1 MYRRLAAR
9 KVDSE
14 ADYDRYEGQAIV
26 VDLAEIDG
34 RGESFEGAKW
44 LESKFRN
51 RQPIG
56 WDLEWPPDRTK
67 DSNNP
72 IALMQFADHET
83 VLLIRTHRTER
94 WLPNVVKQVLSSETC
109 VKICVGWDGAD
120 KKKMKSSFELEP
132 AGLLDLANLAS
143 QKGLRERGLKAL
155 AEHFG
160 LKMKKETRVARS
172 DWATLLLS
180 KEQIAYA
187 AEDAYFTYLLKD
199 KLEALNDVEDESVN
213 LAVEG
218 QLALRPGWAEAGIVR
233 RHDGLHCELC
243 GQGPMNTHENVLSHL
258 RGNNHEKKTKARQ
271 GFGPEGKHVL
281 TEEEETNGIF
291 AGDGSNGAEVG
302 EFKCRLCED
311 VQLRNVQSI
320 KDHLK
325 SKKHQKALGLAPDAE
340 VSSPSKDPFERLWNL
355 PDYVELN
362 EEHKELLCTLCSA
375 KAATV
380 SAMYQHLHGERHRK
394 KAMSQ
399 KVEDVIWIKE
409 RNQLEYTTTGRPVRR
424 KGSAAQ
430 AGAATQTTKTTTTE
444 TTKTTKTRKTV
455 PATAKATSKETATP
469 LPAGWAMSW
478 DDASKSYY
486 YWPVSD
492 KSKTQWQHPAETP
505 VPKTTKAP
513 ATPET
518 PQKTETA
525 PVEQSTAGKGDH
537 AASMASTL
545 NGKVDDEWEEHET
558 DDGHKF
564 YYNLKTKTSHWLRQ
578 HSEQPGDPGE
588 PVDAGSSKKT
598 ATGTSNGY
606 AQQADGKDS
615 FPSCNGDS
623 RGVPTNRL
631 PPGWR
636 EVLEQKSGRVFY
648 WDGEGQTS
656 SWTRPVYYHQEWKRR
671 LGPEGAYWILRGSND
686 HAPMSFWESDPAWS
700 RRQDEEG
707 NIYWSSQEHQVR
719 FFEDEAASACS
730 STNTQGFVA

>member
-14 ADYDRYEGQAIV
+14 ADYDCYEGQAIV

-172 DWATLLLS
+172 DWATFQLS

-258 RGNNHEKKTKARQ
+258 RGNNHDKKTKARQ

-281 TEEEETNGIF
+281 TEEEETNGIY
-291 AGDGSNGAEVG
+291 AGDGTSGAEVG

-320 KDHLK
+320 KDHMK

-362 EEHKELLCTLCSA
+362 EEYKELLCTLCSA

-394 KAMSQ
+394 KALTQ

-409 RNQLEYTTTGRPVRR
+409 RNQLEYTTSGRPVRR
-424 KGSAAQ
+424 KGSAQ
-430 AGAATQTTKTTTTE
+430 AAAATTKMTKTTT
-444 TTKTTKTRKTV
+444 K
-455 PATAKATSKETATP
+455 ATATAEKATSKETATP

-478 DDASKSYY
+478 DDTSKSYY
-486 YWPVSD
+486 YWPVLD
-492 KSKTQWQHPAETP
+492 KSKTQWQHPAET
-505 VPKTTKAP
+505 VPATKAP
-513 ATPET
+513 AAET
-518 PQKTETA
+518 PKKTSA
-525 PVEQSTAGKGDH
+525 SVEQSTAGTAGM
-537 AASMASTL
+537 APPASTAGTAGTAGMASPASTAS
-545 NGKVDDEWEEHET
+545 NGNVDDEWEEHET

-564 YYNLKTKTSHWLRQ
+564 YYNLKTKTSHWLQ
-578 HSEQPGDPGE
+578 EHAEQQP
-588 PVDAGSSKKT
+588 DAGNSNNKP
-598 ATGTSNGY
+598 TGTSNGY

-615 FPSCNGDS
+615 FPNCNGHDDG

-636 EVLEQKSGRVFY
+636 EVVEEKSGRVFY

-671 LGPEGAYWILRGSND
+671 LASEGAYWILRGSLD

-707 NIYWSSQEHQVR
+707 NIYWSSQEHQIR

>member
-14 ADYDRYEGQAIV
+14 GDYDRYEGQAIV

-132 AGLLDLANLAS
+132 AGLLDLATLAS

-172 DWATLLLS
+172 DWATLQLS
-180 KEQIAYA
+180 KEQVAYA

-199 KLEALNDVEDESVN
+199 KLEALTDVEDESVN

-258 RGNNHEKKTKARQ
+258 RGNNHDKKTKARQ
-271 GFGPEGKHVL
+271 GLGPEGHVL
-281 TEEEETNGIF
+281 TEEEETNGIY

-320 KDHLK
+320 KDHMK

-355 PDYVELN
+355 PDYVQLN

-394 KAMSQ
+394 KALTQ

-409 RNQLEYTTTGRPVRR
+409 RNQLEYTISGRPVRR
-424 KGSAAQ
+424 KGAQ
-430 AGAATQTTKTTTTE
+430 AAAKTTKTTAT
-444 TTKTTKTRKTV
+444 TV
-455 PATAKATSKETATP
+455 PTSEKTTSKETATP

-478 DDASKSYY
+478 DDTSKSYY

-492 KSKTQWQHPAETP
+492 KSKTQWQHPAEM
-505 VPKTTKAP
+505 VPPATKAP
-513 ATPET
+513 AAETPE
-518 PQKTETA
+518 KISA
-525 PVEQSTAGKGDH
+525 RVEQSAVTAGTAGTASTAGTAGTAP
-537 AASMASTL
+537 AASTS
-545 NGKVDDEWEEHET
+545 NGVDDEWEEHET

-578 HSEQPGDPGE
+578 HAEE
-588 PVDAGSSKKT
+588 PRDAGKSKNKP
-598 ATGTSNGY
+598 TGSSNGY
-606 AQQADGKDS
+606 AQRTDSKDS
-615 FPSCNGDS
+615 FPSSNGDDG

-636 EVLEQKSGRVFY
+636 EVVDEKSGRVFY
-648 WDGEGQTS
+648 WDGENSTS

-671 LGPEGAYWILRGSND
+671 LASEGAYWILRGSND
-686 HAPMSFWESDPAWS
+686 HAPMSFWESDPSWS

-707 NIYWSSQEHQVR
+707 NIYWSSQEHQIR